1 MYAKL
6 EQILLLAATNNNY
19 SSQLKEVAEFY
30 KDDFNS
36 SELENQLEIISQI
49 NIDVAGDSITL
60 QDIYKHIKS

>member
-19 SSQLKEVAEFY
+19 SAELKEVVEFF

-36 SELENQLEIISQI
+36 SELE
-49 NIDVAGDSITL
+49 T
-60 QDIYKHIKS
+60 HT